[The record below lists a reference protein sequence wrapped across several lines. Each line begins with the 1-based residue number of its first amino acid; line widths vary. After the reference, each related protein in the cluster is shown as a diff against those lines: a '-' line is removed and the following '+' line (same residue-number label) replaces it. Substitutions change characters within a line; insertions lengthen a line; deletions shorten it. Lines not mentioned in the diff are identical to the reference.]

1 MGNVNYSAGRRVLCS
16 IIDKLISNLDFV
28 GDVLAANL
36 VLAKAKCA
44 TFFRGWRALAPADG
58 ADGVGVV
65 VTRRVAEG
73 AALHSALAASER
85 RARCTAVGVLGAAD
99 ADVRHALRAVRGAD
113 AAANIMEVFVALG
126 EPHVAPLFAAL
137 ALVHLASAT
146 AISVRLVAVGAIVT
160 EALVMRAVL
169 PADGAD
175 TRVALLA
182 EGVAE
187 SAILL
192 LVLGAGG

>member
-1 MGNVNYSAGRRVLCS
+1 MGNVNYSARRRVLCS

-44 TFFRGWRALAPADG
+44 TFFRRWRALAPADG

-73 AALHSALAASER
+73 SALHSALAASER
-85 RARCTAVGVLGAAD
+85 SARCTAVRVLSAAD
-99 ADVRHALRAVRGAD
+99 ADVGHALRAVWGAD

-126 EPHVAPLFAAL
+126 EPHVTPLFAAL

-146 AISVRLVAVGAIVT
+146 AISVRLVAVGAIVS

-169 PADGAD
+169 PADGAN
-175 TRVALLA
+175 TCVALLA
-182 EGVAE
+182 VGVAE

-192 LVLGAGG
+192 LILGAGR